1 MKKTLCILMS
11 LVMLFTALIS
21 PMSAQAA
28 TLKAPASVS
37 ATCVTATA
45 VKLKWKKVSSATGYY
60 VYRSTKKSSGY
71 KKIKTLSKNSY
82 TSYINYSLTSGK
94 KYYYKVYSYKG
105 KTKKASKTVSCTP
118 KSLKVTG
125 VKTIKRS
132 TTSATIFWNK
142 SESAS
147 GYSIYRATSKNGK
160 YSLIK
165 STSALSYTNSK
176 LTSNK
181 TYYYKVRAFK
191 TVNKKKI
198 YGAYSDIK
206 TYSPKAVK
214 TNALNG
220 SYYFDTKLGDMK
232 YDYST
237 DTISVKGLR
246 IDTAKVKKSIA
257 DTYRVGSE
265 FTIKYKPSTNTVKT
279 IKYKVTK
286 IETGGGTYRALILKC
301 LSCVSKNTKTGKTT
315 KSTKAGYN
323 CLYYSEWGPYSY
335 TLCNYGTSDYAYD
348 YTQTISVTLYMNDV
362 DCLDECFYNYD
373 DLYDFYW
380 DNLDDNYFDKYY
392 INVDKS
398 YCTYF
403 SSAAA

>member
-1 MKKTLCILMS
+1 MKKALSLLLSFVMIL
-11 LVMLFTALIS
+11 TALVS
-21 PMSAQAA
+21 PIIVQAA
-28 TLKAPASVS
+28 GITAPTSAS

-94 KYYYKVYSYKG
+94 KYYYKIYSYKG
-105 KTKKASKTVSCTP
+105 KTKKASKTVSCIP
-118 KSLKVTG
+118 KPLKVTG

-220 SYYFDTKLGDMK
+220 SYYFKTKLGDMK

-246 IDTAKVKKSIA
+246 IDAAIIKKSIA

-265 FTIKYKPSTNTVKT
+265 FTIKYKPSTNTVNT

-286 IETGGGTYRALILKC
+286 IETGGGSYRALILKC
-301 LSCVSKNTKTGKTT
+301 LSCVSKNINTGKTK
-315 KSTKAGYN
+315 KSTNAGYN
-323 CLYYSEWGPYSY
+323 CLYYSKWGPSSY
-335 TLCNYGTSDYAYD
+335 TLCNYGTSDFAYD
-348 YTQTISVTLYMNDV
+348 YTQAISVTLYMNDV

-380 DNLDDNYFDKYY
+380 NYSDGNSYDTYF
-392 INVDKS
+392 INVEKS

-403 SSAAA
+403 TSAAA